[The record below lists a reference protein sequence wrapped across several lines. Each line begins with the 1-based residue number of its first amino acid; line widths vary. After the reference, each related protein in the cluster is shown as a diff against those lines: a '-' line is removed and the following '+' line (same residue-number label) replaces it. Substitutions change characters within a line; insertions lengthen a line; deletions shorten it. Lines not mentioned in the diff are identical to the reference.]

1 MTSIL
6 APTNG
11 KPCAESSTTFGAKA
25 SLPANQG
32 LTVWRSEDGTS
43 MDCGAISARIC
54 ADTIWLAIVEALL
67 VQGAEAQRAAE
78 HRAPRERQAVLLRSG
93 SPPTLAMRWTA
104 RPLPG
109 PHAGYRG
116 ARRAPR
122 LVEPSRV
129 PSRSFAFI
137 PGGERRIPKRRV
149 LSDLTLVAAA
159 LSPFCRVSGISL
171 PDNQFFGHL
180 SSARPKNH
188 SL

>member
-1 MTSIL
+1 
-6 APTNG
+6 
-11 KPCAESSTTFGAKA
+11 
-25 SLPANQG
+25 

-137 PGGERRIPKRRV
+137 PGGERRIPKRPKRANGRRQLKAGCAYPGDIGA
-149 LSDLTLVAAA
+149 LSDGFLRLFARTSDLIIRVGANVECRKARRSRP
-159 LSPFCRVSGISL
+159 LWSP
-171 PDNQFFGHL
+171 
-180 SSARPKNH
+180 RPI
-188 SL
+188 